1 MLPVNID
8 SGRYVRWL
16 QDMFRPLWPRSLLS
30 RMLCMLVIALLLAES
45 ISGSIWYRQFSLRNQ
60 ASLSTIKGLVQGMLT
75 SYNFMSSLPYNYRH
89 LVLQQQLA
97 LGGARSFISI
107 INHVLDEVQ
116 LLNSQAARTVVSQ
129 AKQELRTQLGNG
141 RRRLSP

>member
-1 MLPVNID
+1 MNID

-60 ASLSTIKGLVQGMLT
+60 AVWRVLSKGWYKGC
-75 SYNFMSSLPYNYRH
+75 
-89 LVLQQQLA
+89 
-97 LGGARSFISI
+97 
-107 INHVLDEVQ
+107 
-116 LLNSQAARTVVSQ
+116 
-129 AKQELRTQLGNG
+129 
-141 RRRLSP
+141 